1 MKVHEILAFNK
12 ELLEKLYSAGLNTSD
27 FLYVGLYNE
36 YDRLKRDGLKKA
48 YIVSFLSDQYNMS
61 ERKVY
66 LIIAKMNKDL

>member
-12 ELLEKLYSAGLNTSD
+12 ELLEKLHSLGLNTSD
-27 FLYVGLYNE
+27 YQYVNLYYE

-48 YIVSFLSDQYNMS
+48 YIVSFLSDQYSIS

-66 LIIAKMNKDL
+66 QVISKMEQSV

>member
-27 FLYVGLYNE
+27 FLHVDLYNE
-36 YDRLKRDGLKKA
+36 YARLKRDGLKKA
-48 YIVSFLSDQYNMS
+48 YIVSFLSDQYSMS

-66 LIIAKMNKDL
+66 QGISKMERSV